1 MFENQYKIFAKYLIQ
16 NFRIKIIQIFLL
28 SVFETLLEIFSIVVL
43 IAALSILFTQGSSDN
58 WFASFVLKF
67 EYDFNN
73 KLDLFYLIIFVYVL
87 KNLILALIQ
96 WVKLD
101 LCGKIFKELSQSTY
115 QALLKKNSL
124 FFNNFSS
131 GDLAQNVISESEFT
145 KGVIISFVGLFTELL
160 IIITMFFLIA
170 SQNIYAAFITLIF
183 LTISSYVYYFFMKQ
197 KNLSFGE
204 KRQFFSIKIMNLLF
218 HSLAHHKLIILSDKI
233 KFFIK
238 KFSNNISV
246 IYKVARDQMVIQYS
260 SRLWLE
266 CCILLILVFTI
277 SPLVE
282 TEDVSSSK
290 ISDILLISIISL
302 RFVPSF
308 SNILGSYSTIQYG
321 SKAVSNIMNILKKE
335 KTTPTYHIEKIV
347 FNQLILENISFKYE
361 NNNETL
367 IKNFNHNIKNNSL
380 VGVKGENGSGKSTIL
395 RIISGLIE
403 PDNGRVLM
411 DKQSIYD
418 DQAVN
423 YNWKKNIGYADQKLV
438 FSNETILKTI
448 AFGEEEKNIDEQF
461 VADCLKKLDLLDFFM
476 KMPNKLNTFI
486 GENGKN
492 LSGGQLQKLNIARAL
507 YLNPKILILDEVTN
521 NLDTKSQ
528 EKFVELI
535 KSYKKNCLILI
546 ATHSEKVLNEC
557 DNMIEL

>member
-73 KLDLFYLIIFVYVL
+73 KLDLFYLIILVYVL

-335 KTTPTYHIEKIV
+335 KTTPTYQIEKIV

-507 YLNPKILILDEVTN
+507 YLNPKILIFDEVTN

-535 KSYKKNCLILI
+535 NSYKKNCLIVI
-546 ATHSEKVLNEC
+546 ATHLEKVLSYC
-557 DNMIEL
+557 DNIIEL